1 MVKIRITVTLI
12 SLVFFGINC
21 SNKPPRPYKNGK
33 KNQRG
38 GAFQSVADSEKSD
51 KKNSQNGSQDENN
64 GENGEASSSKKATGS
79 ISISAI
85 LTPPANQGRYAPSH
99 LQAVW
104 VSDLNNNRIKT
115 LSANPGRRPFH
126 LRAWQK
132 STAQDLDGLTSA
144 TIQDYSEENLQ
155 INWDLKDK
163 QGMAINEGRYRIWF
177 ELTESNTNDNFKD
190 GDPGYAVYFLD
201 FMISAEASNLTDDK
215 HPNFNQIT
223 IRHTP

>member
-1 MVKIRITVTLI
+1 MVKFRIKITLI

-21 SNKPPRPYKNGK
+21 SDRPPRPYKNGK

-38 GAFQSVADSEKSD
+38 GAFQSEADAQNSN
-51 KKNSQNGSQDENN
+51 KKNTQNGSQDEAN
-64 GENGEASSSKKATGS
+64 GNSGDASNLKKATGS
-79 ISISAI
+79 LSISTI

-115 LSANPGRRPFH
+115 LSANPGRRSFH

-132 STAQDLDGLTSA
+132 ATAQDLDGLTGA
-144 TIQDYSEENLQ
+144 TIQDYSEDNMQ
-155 INWDLKDK
+155 ITWDFKDK
-163 QGMAINEGRYRIWF
+163 QGVAINEGKYRLWF

-190 GDPGYAVYFLD
+190 GDPGYAVYFVD
-201 FMISAEASNLTDDK
+201 FTVTSEASNLTDDQ
-215 HPNFNQIT
+215 HPSFTQVL